1 MVLNVV
7 LYSSAHNG
15 TAGEGKEMAKWA
27 IWKRRMCSLHKIS
40 PLRSP

>member
-1 MVLNVV
+1 MVL

-27 IWKRRMCSLHKIS
+27 ICKRRMCALLKIS
-40 PLRSP
+40 PLHSP